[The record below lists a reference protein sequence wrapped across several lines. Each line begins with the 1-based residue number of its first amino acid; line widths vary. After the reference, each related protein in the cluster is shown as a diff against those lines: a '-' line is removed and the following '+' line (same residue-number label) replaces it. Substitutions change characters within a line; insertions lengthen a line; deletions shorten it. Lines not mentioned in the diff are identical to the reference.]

1 MNKIKNLIGK
11 TKFHVFLRKPA
22 DSQPIEIQLDGNT
35 YYRIELGKK
44 FKIGNFYEMVQF
56 LSKYDAKLAFKKG
69 KRFKPYQFFFTR
81 KEALNLLKEAYCV
94 VSVES
99 AVTLS
104 YTDDFTNI
112 VSSDGK
118 MFGEGSLPCGQYCI
132 ALNEQRLSSTY
143 NEVMAQKEA
152 ERQRAMSTENP
163 EERSI
168 KLEKENH
175 VLETE
180 NKELKQKNKI
190 LIYEQRKKS
199 EEITKLQAVLNKAN
213 EPEGFNWKDIG
224 WIGAGALTIF
234 VSGLGLGKY
243 WGSQKMN

>member
-152 ERQRAMSTENP
+152 ERTRAMEDEAEKAKRQREIEQKERRRVKEEAIKAAKQEQVERNNEKKNSTEILKP
-163 EERSI
+163 EI
-168 KLEKENH
+168 PVENDDS
-175 VLETE
+175 LLDSL
-180 NKELKQKNKI
+180 LKI
-190 LIYEQRKKS
+190 
-199 EEITKLQAVLNKAN
+199 A
-213 EPEGFNWKDIG
+213 GGIG
-224 WIGAGALTIF
+224 IFLTGI
-234 VSGLGLGKY
+234 GLGMFLDK
-243 WGSQKMN
+243 KLN